1 MKKFCLSI
9 TILIGLFFILPEK
22 GHSIP
27 AFARKYGFNCNMCH
41 TSFTKLNDFG
51 QIYRDNGYQ
60 IPGQQGLE
68 KNVFEIA
75 PPVSIRTS
83 TGSSIYHTDDR
94 TTFGANIYG
103 FDFLSAGV
111 LHKNVSFLLIYK
123 PRVDEPAA
131 DFTGPGLYGWK
142 GRNPSQLGSLESVNI
157 VFSNL
162 IRDKLS
168 VRIGRFEPA
177 YQAFSS
183 KRSFYF
189 FEPYE
194 VYAFTTPVNT
204 FTFEDNQI
212 GLEMTG
218 HLRTGFKYALGAING
233 TGANPDNNT
242 YKDYYINLLQVL
254 GKGEGQSAGQR
265 IGAFGYLGY
274 MPVSGPPSF
283 ISPTG
288 ETDGYRNQPFYR
300 FGGDLSLNWKTLNLQ
315 AFFLAGIDDKALN
328 YLHDRTKDYK
338 YTGGLAQLDCAAL
351 FNNRFIASVLYNW
364 VTPPSYDDDR
374 TINAYSALVRYYL
387 GDWTAVNVALHAEFT
402 HKRTGKTDPLKENLF
417 SLLVDFD
424 F

>member
-1 MKKFCLSI
+1 MKKLCLSI

-51 QIYRDNGYQ
+51 QRYRDNGYQ
-60 IPGQQGLE
+60 MPGQEGKE
-68 KNVFEIA
+68 KNVFDIA
-75 PPVSIRTS
+75 PPLSIRTS
-83 TGSSIYHTDDR
+83 TGSTIYHKEDH

-103 FDFLSAGV
+103 FDLLSAGV

-123 PRVDEPAA
+123 PRVDEPSAN
-131 DFTGPGLYGWK
+131 FSGPGNWGYYS
-142 GRNPSQLGSLESVNI
+142 SQIGTLESVNI
-157 VFSNL
+157 IFSNL
-162 IRDKLS
+162 IKDFLNI
-168 VRIGRFEPA
+168 RIGRFEPA

-194 VYAFTTPVNT
+194 VYAFTTPHNSFVFN
-204 FTFEDNQI
+204 DNQL
-212 GLEMTG
+212 GLEIIG
-218 HLRTGFKYALGAING
+218 HFRNGFKYGLGAVNG
-233 TGANPDNNT
+233 NGANPDNNT
-242 YKDYYINLLQVL
+242 YKDYYVNLFQTF
-254 GKGEGQSAGQR
+254 GKGDGQSAGQR

-274 MPVSGPPSF
+274 QPFFPYSGI

-288 ETDGYRNQPFYR
+288 ETDGYGNLTFYR
-300 FGGDLSLNWKTLNLQ
+300 VGGDLSLNWKTFNLQ
-315 AFFLAGIDDKALN
+315 AFFMAGADDKALN
-328 YLHDRTKDYK
+328 YSNHRTEAYK
-338 YTGGLAQLDCAAL
+338 YTGGFAQLDWSWLA
-351 FNNRFIASVLYNW
+351 NNRLVTSVLYNW
-364 VTPPSYDDDR
+364 VMPPLYDDSR
-374 TINAYSALVRYYL
+374 TINAYSALMRYYL
-387 GDWTAVNVALHAEFT
+387 GDWTAVNVAFHAEFT

>member
-1 MKKFCLSI
+1 MKKLYVL
-9 TILIGLFFILPEK
+9 ILTLTVLIFLIPDTA
-22 GHSIP
+22 HTIP
-27 AFARKYGFNCNMCH
+27 AFARKFGSNCNMCH

-51 QIYRDNGYQ
+51 QRYRDNGYQ

-68 KNVFEIA
+68 KNVFDIA

-83 TGSSIYHTDDR
+83 TGSTIYHTGDR

-111 LHKNVSFLLIYK
+111 LHKDVSFLLVYT

-131 DFTGPGLYGWK
+131 DFSGPGPYWRAGS
-142 GRNPSQLGSLESVNI
+142 NPSQLGSLESVNL

-162 IRDKLS
+162 VKDKVN

-183 KRSFYF
+183 KRSYYI

-194 VYAFTTPVNT
+194 VYVFNTPNNSFVFN
-204 FTFEDNQI
+204 DNQL
-212 GLEMTG
+212 GLEITG
-218 HLRTGFKYALGAING
+218 HHRCGFKYGLGVVNG
-233 TGANPDNNT
+233 NGANPDNNT
-242 YKDYYINLLQVL
+242 YKDYYVNLFQTF
-254 GKGEGQSAGQR
+254 GKGDGQSAGQR
-265 IGAFGYLGY
+265 IGALGYFGYQPTY
-274 MPVSGPPSF
+274 TSWSF

-288 ETDGYRNQPFYR
+288 ETNGYNNKTFYR
-300 FGGDLSLNWKTLNLQ
+300 FGGNLSLNWKTFNLQ
-315 AFFLAGIDDKALN
+315 AFFMAGADDKALN
-328 YLHDRTKDYK
+328 SLDTTRSYK
-338 YTGGLAQLDCAAL
+338 YTGGFAQLDCAAL
-351 FNNRFIASVLYNW
+351 FNNRLIASVLYDW